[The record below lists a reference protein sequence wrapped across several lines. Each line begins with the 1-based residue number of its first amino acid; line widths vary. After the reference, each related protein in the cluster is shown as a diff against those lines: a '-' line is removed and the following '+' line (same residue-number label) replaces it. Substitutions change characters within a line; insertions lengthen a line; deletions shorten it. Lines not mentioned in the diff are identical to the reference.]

1 MEVVFNENAR
11 ASLCQSS
18 SFGVGPYPDEG
29 PVPFA
34 DAACSGG
41 DAERAAQARR
51 CAQRQAEL
59 EWEQAAAITGPL
71 EIYCFQLGLSVG
83 DISEAVPGPR
93 RRSALHICFDIF
105 SEMSG
110 ARWSDSI
117 MERAGNDLEQM
128 LRRAGQGEPVRVWCS
143 DQADDLCGLY
153 WLLSQ
158 LEPLK
163 TSCGAVSRVMLPR
176 WEVRPDGCVETHA
189 GWHEVSPGAWGRYLP
204 LEEPLPAAA
213 RRAFAHRWR
222 ILQREN
228 APLRSQVNGQ
238 LISVPEDFYDGL
250 IAQEIARQP
259 VCFQEA
265 HVIGVLLGRCPGVS
279 AGWLARRIEVKVRQ
293 NELETVSENR
303 REDPVYHRIL
313 RKK

>member
-18 SFGVGPYPDEG
+18 SFGVGPYPDEE

-34 DAACSGG
+34 DAARSDG
-41 DAERAAQARR
+41 DAEGTAQAQR
-51 CAQRQAEL
+51 CAQRQAKL
-59 EWEQAAAITGPL
+59 EWEQAVPMTGLL
-71 EIYCFQLGLSVG
+71 ELYCFQLGLSVG
-83 DISEAVPGPR
+83 DISEAVPGPQ
-93 RRSALHICFDIF
+93 RRSALHICFDTF
-105 SEMSG
+105 SEMLG

-117 MERAGNDLEQM
+117 MERVGNDLEQV

-153 WLLSQ
+153 WLLTQ
-158 LEPLK
+158 LESLK
-163 TSCGAVSRVMLPR
+163 MPCGAVSRVMLPR
-176 WEVRPDGCVETHA
+176 WEVRPDGDVETHA

-204 LEEPLPAAA
+204 MEEPLPAAV
-213 RRAFAHRWR
+213 RRACAHRWR
-222 ILQREN
+222 VLQREN
-228 APLRSQVNGQ
+228 APLRAQVNGQ

-259 VCFQEA
+259 AGFQEA
-265 HVIGVLLGRCPGVS
+265 HVIGALLGRCPGVS
-279 AGWLARRIEVKVRQ
+279 AGWLASRIEVKVRR

-303 REDPVYHRIL
+303 REDPVYHRVL